1 MVSTFDFQPGPSPL
15 SPNNLARR
23 AGGWCMQLK
32 EAAVERYRDWRFD
45 RDVWKIHTAL
55 EQLSDRQLDLIG
67 CRREWLIEDVH
78 RLVRSHAMVTWSN
91 QSLPPLAWLPP
102 LREPTEDAIAEASQ
116 ERIGGASALR
126 SSP

>member
-1 MVSTFDFQPGPSPL
+1 MVSIFDFQLDRSPS
-15 SPNNLARR
+15 SPMTLAQR

-67 CRREWLIEDVH
+67 CRRDWLIEDVH
-78 RLVRSHAMVTWSN
+78 RLVRTHAMVTWAN
-91 QSLPPLAWLPP
+91 QSLPSLAWLPP
-102 LREPTEDAIAEASQ
+102 RRDPTEDAIAEKSQ
-116 ERIGGASALR
+116 ERIDLA
-126 SSP
+126 

>member
-1 MVSTFDFQPGPSPL
+1 MVSISVFQLDRSLSSPTTF
-15 SPNNLARR
+15 ARR

-102 LREPTEDAIAEASQ
+102 QEPDARGTIAHTAQ
-116 ERIGGASALR
+116 ERFEAA
-126 SSP
+126 